1 MTVTCPKCGR
11 EIKNAGALR
20 MHEASCK
27 GTGSTGE
34 SSAQPP
40 AVESGEKPSTS
51 VKSADGGQA
60 VDSSG
65 ESTGE
70 KKKGF
75 FQGIEDEL
83 NA

>member
-1 MTVTCPKCGR
+1 MTVTCPKCGK
-11 EIKNAGALR
+11 EIKNSGALR
-20 MHEASCK
+20 MHEAHCK

-34 SSAQPP
+34 ST
-40 AVESGEKPSTS
+40 GEKSREDPSTS
-51 VKSADGGQA
+51 VKSSDSGQA

>member
-11 EIKNAGALR
+11 EIKNAGALK

-27 GTGSTGE
+27 GTGS
-34 SSAQPP
+34 SAQGS
-40 AVESGEKPSTS
+40 AVESGEKRSTS
-51 VKSADGGQA
+51 VKSADSGQA